1 MNKKGLFTE
10 NDIEKVDMN
19 IVEEETVDAPGY
31 GNKYLL
37 MLAAGM
43 ALSSL

>member
-31 GNKYLL
+31 GKYVW

-43 ALSSL
+43 ALASL